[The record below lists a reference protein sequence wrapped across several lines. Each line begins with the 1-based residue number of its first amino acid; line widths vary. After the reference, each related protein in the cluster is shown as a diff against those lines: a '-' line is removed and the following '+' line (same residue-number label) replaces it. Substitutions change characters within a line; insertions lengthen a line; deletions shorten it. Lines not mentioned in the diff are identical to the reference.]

1 MAGRNYQDSLYRYG
15 FNGKEKDDR
24 GEWGSTNYDYGFRIY
39 SPNIAKFLSVDP
51 LTKSYPM
58 LTPYQFAS
66 NRPID
71 GIDLDG
77 LEFSKATTFDEK
89 IGTTQIK
96 IMVKVRANVSEEIS
110 DLQSVETYY

>member
-1 MAGRNYQDSLYRYG
+1 MLINTTDYYPFGLAMDGRSEQDSAYRYG
-15 FNGKEKDDR
+15 FNGKEEDSN
-24 GEWGSTNYDYGFRIY
+24 GEWGSKSHYDYGFRIY
-39 SPNIAKFLSVDP
+39 NPSIAKFLSVDP

-77 LEFSKATTFDEK
+77 LEFFKK
-89 IGTTQIK
+89 GTLYDF
-96 IMVKVRANVSEEIS
+96 KVNNN
-110 DLQSVETYY
+110 